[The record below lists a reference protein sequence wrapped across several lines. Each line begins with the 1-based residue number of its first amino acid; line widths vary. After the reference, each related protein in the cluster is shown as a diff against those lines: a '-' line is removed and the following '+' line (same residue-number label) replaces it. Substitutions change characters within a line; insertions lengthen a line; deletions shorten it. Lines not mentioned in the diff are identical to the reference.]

1 MTAKQQ
7 QLTLIRK
14 TIEAAEKLG
23 NKRDAYTLNSLLRHR
38 QKRKLT
44 YRQEDFLKKLIERN
58 DEAALKALADKNAEW
73 EREWRSND
81 ELRAKAEVIAN
92 YYLTTTY
99 YSIPARKVIQWCK
112 IESFTAHSEE
122 EKNELYATCLP
133 PKRQLLSMVNNPY
146 ADKVWQSHVAE
157 PKWKVGDMVAIR
169 KSYKGKLDLG
179 NKIAT
184 RYWTHKNHGLPMFD
198 ELAYMIVEVDS
209 KPVDEALKYDKSRG
223 GCRYYKLLPIGY
235 PTPVDVMECNLK
247 KLLKKQVS

>member
-7 QLTLIRK
+7 QLALIQK

-23 NKRDAYTLNSLLRHR
+23 NKRDAYTLNSFLRHR

-73 EREWRSND
+73 EREWRTND

-92 YYLTTTY
+92 YYLTTAY
-99 YSIPARKVIQWCK
+99 YNSPARRVIQWRK

-133 PKRQLLSMVNNPY
+133 PERQLMSMVNNKY
-146 ADKVWQSHVAE
+146 ANKVWQSHIAE

-169 KSYKGKLDLG
+169 KTYKGTLG
-179 NKIAT
+179 FGDNIAT
-184 RYWTHKNHGLPMFD
+184 RHYVARVRGVPMYD
-198 ELAYMIVEVDS
+198 ELSYMVIAVDS
-209 KPVDEALKYDKSRG
+209 KPIDEALKYNEKTG
-223 GCRYYKLLPIGY
+223 GCRYYKLLPIGH

>member
-7 QLTLIRK
+7 QLALIQK
-14 TIEAAEKLG
+14 TIEAADKLG
-23 NKRDAYTLNSLLRHR
+23 NKRDVYTLGSLLRYR
-38 QKRKLT
+38 QKRKLSH
-44 YRQEDFLKKLIERN
+44 RQEDFLKKLIQRN
-58 DEAALKALADKNAEW
+58 DESALKALADKNAEW

-99 YSIPARKVIQWCK
+99 YNVPARKVIQWRK

-122 EKNELYATCLP
+122 EKSELYADCLP
-133 PKRQLLSMVNNPY
+133 PKRQVLRMVNNKY
-146 ADKVWQSHVAE
+146 AENVWQSHNAE

-169 KSYKGKLDLG
+169 KSYKGTLNLG

-184 RYWTHKNHGLPMFD
+184 SHWHGKQGFPMFD
-198 ELAYMIVEVDS
+198 ELSYLIVAVDS
-209 KPVDEALKYDKSRG
+209 KPISESLKYDKSRG
-223 GCRYYKLLPIGY
+223 GCRYYKLLPVGY